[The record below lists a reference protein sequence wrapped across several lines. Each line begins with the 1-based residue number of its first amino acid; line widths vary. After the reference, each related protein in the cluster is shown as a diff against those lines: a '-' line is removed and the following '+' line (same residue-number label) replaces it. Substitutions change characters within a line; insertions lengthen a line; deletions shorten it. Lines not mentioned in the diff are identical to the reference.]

1 MNRKRSQKKGKSKG
15 AKKARVG
22 EASKPAATQNT
33 ENYSSD
39 DEVVQNEPES
49 GMEVNTPSSSGT
61 DQSHNVANINPDDTV
76 EKTSSKPMAR
86 VKVKLKTSKV
96 IDVDMMEDS
105 TDSLP
110 EVKADSLENP
120 SKKAASIKIKTP
132 KTLSS
137 VINQT
142 GNAAGGEV
150 ESDQQKEQ
158 KDPVRNTQFNKQEL
172 DSALLVI
179 RKVMK
184 MDAAEPFNVPVDPIA
199 LGIPDYFDVIDTPM
213 DFGTICTDL
222 EKGVKYKNSEDVF
235 KDVQYIWGNCY
246 KYNNKG
252 DYILDLMRRVKK
264 NFMKYWTAAG
274 LSTGSD
280 SNQED
285 ASSKSGSKPKGKKRH
300 GFRRH
305 KSDCLCAICM
315 MMRKRKEREEKERIA
330 RGLIAE
336 ELKQEVPSNLGS
348 PYGEVSSSNSD
359 DSQDNDG
366 DDDMEEKREELISGH
381 PQQQQQQKQ
390 SPWNGKDDDE
400 DNKGEDD
407 EMDTG
412 RNDEIPSQT
421 PDESERMDDLGA
433 EGSTGQKMKRAEFSG
448 VQESGQKEF
457 ALEQLEEKALAQQG
471 NMKEA
476 RERDQRAQM
485 YQSQNP
491 ALLSLCRTLFPEN
504 PNSVWNGPGSLVPQR
519 RPAQPGS
526 IFTAIESFMK

>member
-199 LGIPDYFDVIDTPM
+199 LGIPHSQMFSYTFLP
-213 DFGTICTDL
+213 F
-222 EKGVKYKNSEDVF
+222 
-235 KDVQYIWGNCY
+235 
-246 KYNNKG
+246 
-252 DYILDLMRRVKK
+252 
-264 NFMKYWTAAG
+264 A
-274 LSTGSD
+274 GSD

-359 DSQDNDG
+359 DSQDNDA
-366 DDDMEEKREELISGH
+366 DDDIEEKREELISGH

-407 EMDTG
+407 EMGTG

-448 VQESGQKEF
+448 VQEGGQKEF
-457 ALEQLEEKALAQQG
+457 AVEQLEEKALAQQG